1 MVRILSPGVKRAVM
15 AGNLILMAGFG
26 GLLAYY
32 GGIAAQSFGARML
45 ISVDLPMG
53 LFRWAM
59 PIGGALIALISLTRL
74 AGLLTGRVHPD
85 DLLPRKRRVMFLDP
99 GWIILILLVTLLI
112 AGLPIAF
119 VLGVTAATMILLD
132 PGVVPQIIGLIPFGG
147 ANNYLLVAALL
158 FMIAGEVMN
167 QGRIAEKLIAFAS
180 SLVGHIRGG
189 LAHVNILTSLFFSEI
204 SGTATSDARRHRLG
218 H

>member
-1 MVRILSPGVKRAVM
+1 MAHLTALVAFVDLWLTRLLDAVVIGLAGLLFCLLNYAVFTRFILNDSVSWSEELPAHVLAVLTFIGAAYLTRTSEHLGFDSVVRILSPGVKRAVM

-85 DLLPRKRRVMFLDP
+85 DLLP
-99 GWIILILLVTLLI
+99 
-112 AGLPIAF
+112 
-119 VLGVTAATMILLD
+119 
-132 PGVVPQIIGLIPFGG
+132 
-147 ANNYLLVAALL
+147 
-158 FMIAGEVMN
+158 E
-167 QGRIAEKLIAFAS
+167 
-180 SLVGHIRGG
+180 
-189 LAHVNILTSLFFSEI
+189 
-204 SGTATSDARRHRLG
+204 SDA
-218 H
+218 